1 MVSVGLMAAG
11 YILLFLSNTLSSSAG
26 VGGGLLNVAII
37 HSVQGYDLKSA
48 VVLSLSAIMGN
59 TLVQLIIN
67 IRTRHPTCKKRSVIY
82 WDVIAIMLPAE
93 LGGSNLGVILSAIL
107 PPTLLYIGAILVL
120 MMGGVFSVKKGLHLY
135 ELENERAMKKLTGD
149 DHGITSNPISSSNEQ
164 SRASADSTAS
174 GPSTRSITDGGR
186 NTATDPRPRFPSFDT
201 YLPEKVRV
209 GSFSG
214 VGVVDRS
221 EDSIADPNAPPPPME
236 VPWFLIGVVTCVW
249 MCYLVLYIVMALVP
263 GCSSSWGIT
272 LAFIYIILLI
282 EVPWGFNFL
291 TKQQRAAPE
300 SIVPG
305 DIRWAPDTYAIP
317 LVTFSIGMLTAL
329 LGFGGGELIGPY
341 LLHLRIQ
348 PLVSTATSGMI
359 SFLNTTLSL
368 IHYAILGKVHYDT
381 SGVLFVL
388 GMVAG
393 FCGRMCSLFVVARFD
408 RASILVC
415 ALCAVLGLSWVVY
428 IVYIATGK
436 VSFDVEQL
444 C

>member
-1 MVSVGLMAAG
+1 MAAG

-120 MMGGVFSVKKGLHLY
+120 MMGGIFSTKKAIHLY
-135 ELENERAMKKLTGD
+135 EMENERALKKIANEENAT
-149 DHGITSNPISSSNEQ
+149 TNNPITNNKTTPTSESNGKSSPMSSLSIEDGARP
-164 SRASADSTAS
+164 SAS
-174 GPSTRSITDGGR
+174 
-186 NTATDPRPRFPSFDT
+186 DPTPRFPSFDT
-201 YLPEKVRV
+201 YLPDEVRV

-214 VGVVDRS
+214 VGIVDRT
-221 EDSIADPNAPPPPME
+221 EDSIADPSLPLPPME
-236 VPWFLIGVVTCVW
+236 IPWFVIGVITCVW

-263 GCSSSWGIT
+263 GCSSSWGVT
-272 LAFIYIILLI
+272 LAFIYIILLV
-282 EVPWGFNFL
+282 EVPWGFNYL
-291 TKQQRAAPE
+291 TKQQQNAPD
-300 SIVPG
+300 SVVPG

-415 ALCAVLGLSWVVY
+415 ALCAVLGFSW
-428 IVYIATGK
+428 IVYILYIATDK
-436 VSFDVEQL
+436 VSFEIEQL